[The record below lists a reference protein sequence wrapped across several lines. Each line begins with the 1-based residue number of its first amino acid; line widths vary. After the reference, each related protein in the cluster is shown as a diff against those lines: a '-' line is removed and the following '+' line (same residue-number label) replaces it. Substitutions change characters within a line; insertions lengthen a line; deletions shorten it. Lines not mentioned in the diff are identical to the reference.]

1 MKKISTAIPIL
12 RGYSQ
17 LSSSSVEEPTTPTTT
32 TGPIEKQNGAPSI
45 ISVKELP
52 FTIPSDSIHNHVRL
66 QSSSSNSSRA
76 QSNYYGGSS
85 VGGGCCSSSKSK
97 RSLGVRRALCSTVAI
112 AICLL
117 MFGTI
122 QFKVLYNLMNDST
135 TRTTTTRDH
144 PLRTDKMTDV
154 HNFTTF
160 WKSPQASTSSVHSS
174 LSSTTTS
181 CVPVTLLLFGVPKE
195 FAHIWNHYLEH
206 IVRANPHIQFELHM
220 HMYSDLTSFSNA
232 KNNEM
237 NVITESPSE
246 VRRIL
251 NNTMQIIREWK
262 DVNMTIPMTL
272 VTSPQKDYDTSLG
285 WLEEADTEQF
295 NKLSLDT
302 LKNMFR
308 QGNSIQQAYLSSS
321 SLSDNSPLLFHNNNN
336 MKEETT
342 TTMNN
347 NKTYLFLRS
356 DTLLIKPLSIPCTGL
371 PANYIQ
377 LEEAD
382 TEQFNKLSLDTLKN
396 MFRQGN
402 SIQQAYL
409 SSSSLSDNSPL
420 LFHNNNNMK
429 EETTTTMNNNKTYLF
444 LRSDT
449 LLIKP
454 LSIPCTGLP
463 ANYIQIPSW
472 QTGCCPEYNDRT
484 ASAGHLAAYE
494 YARAKSDVF
503 RRYIVDARRESTR
516 LALNIPPNKKS
527 GVRILHNPEKMLKMH
542 LDRVEVV
549 DIAKTAA
556 ATAAKNTTAATT
568 NITATKNGT
577 ATNNVTT
584 TTTITTKLHVKEMDK
599 SWGAFIRI
607 RSGGNFHGSDAGRW
621 CLKERRFD
629 QFGHLVNGI
638 VKGKAGCRPTW

>member
-377 LEEAD
+377 
-382 TEQFNKLSLDTLKN
+382 
-396 MFRQGN
+396 
-402 SIQQAYL
+402 
-409 SSSSLSDNSPL
+409 
-420 LFHNNNNMK
+420 
-429 EETTTTMNNNKTYLF
+429 
-444 LRSDT
+444 
-449 LLIKP
+449 
-454 LSIPCTGLP
+454 
-463 ANYIQIPSW
+463 IPSW